1 MDVEAWK
8 KVESFLAENSIS
20 SIKRIGRFVLVND
33 VRVEKVN
40 RLFGTKMEMFRHDV
54 TNHVVHNSLKSHAI
68 PLEISKH
75 VRHIF
80 GLSTSLHDALD
91 MVSTRKF
98 STKDVPGLLA
108 DPNYLRAR
116 YDIDS
121 ECTGENVALLT
132 VLKLIPNNYFSPT
145 DLNTFNTLYGL
156 PVVNVN
162 LETSTSDSACWSDT
176 NDCAENNLDIQY
188 VVRITSLS
196 SVIISP
202 RISHRYASST
212 ARYCSVHYAQ
222 LEEDRLNLATASRV
236 EAFVSSVL
244 NILDSSTSNRKR
256 ILSASYT
263 IAASAIDPSARQEL
277 ADMIQEATAQG
288 TTFVVASGD
297 DGAKQASGSCDFFD
311 DTSLASPYAVVVGG
325 TWCSS

>member
-1 MDVEAWK
+1 MRTQFFEA
-8 KVESFLAENSIS
+8 A
-20 SIKRIGRFVLVND
+20 
-33 VRVEKVN
+33 
-40 RLFGTKMEMFRHDV
+40 
-54 TNHVVHNSLKSHAI
+54 HAI
-68 PLEISKH
+68 PLEISEH

-145 DLNTFNTLYGL
+145 DLNTFNRLYGL
-156 PVVNVN
+156 PDVKVD
-162 LETSTSDSACWSDT
+162 LETSTSDSLCWSDP
-176 NDCAENNLDIQY
+176 NDCAENNLDIQ
-188 VVRITSLS
+188 
-196 SVIISP
+196 
-202 RISHRYASST
+202 YASST

-244 NILDSSTSNRKR
+244 NILDSSSSNRKR
-256 ILSASYT
+256 ILSAS
-263 IAASAIDPSARQEL
+263 
-277 ADMIQEATAQG
+277 
-288 TTFVVASGD
+288 
-297 DGAKQASGSCDFFD
+297 
-311 DTSLASPYAVVVGG
+311 
-325 TWCSS
+325 

>member
-8 KVESFLAENSIS
+8 KVESFLSENSIS

-80 GLSTSLHDALD
+80 GLSTPLHDALD
-91 MVSTRKF
+91 MVSTRKEG
-98 STKDVPGLLA
+98 KLEDVPGLLA
-108 DPNYLRAR
+108 DPNYLRER

-121 ECTGENVALLT
+121 ECTGEDVALLT
-132 VLKLIPNNYFSPT
+132 VLKLIQNNYFSPT
-145 DLNTFNTLYGL
+145 DLNNFNRYYGL
-156 PVVNVN
+156 PDVKVD
-162 LETSTSDSACWSDT
+162 LETSTTDALCWSDP
-176 NDCAENNLDIQY
+176 NDCAENNLDIQ
-188 VVRITSLS
+188 
-196 SVIISP
+196 
-202 RISHRYASST
+202 YASST
-212 ARYCSVHYAQ
+212 ARYCSVHYAK

-244 NILDSSTSNRKR
+244 NILDSSPSNRKR